1 MIDKIFHS
9 FEGKNHKEV
18 MLRYIYITIM
28 AILILSISINILRQY
43 YVTLDI
49 TIIMFILFA
58 IGFYFYQKST
68 SDRRVDV
75 YVTFLILISE
85 LVLAG
90 IILKEEFLHYTT
102 VFPLLITFAI
112 FYFYSLKMALFA
124 TGLHLLYWMGIHTYG
139 YIHYPQHPILHNITA
154 IMGLVISYT
163 FMTMFGFS
171 YYVSTYIYQKQLEKA
186 NLQKEVLLKEI
197 HHRVKNNLNIIAS
210 ILGLEKFESNSAE
223 VHKLI
228 SQNKLR
234 IESIAMV
241 HEILYQS
248 TEFENISFKSYLTKL
263 STHILHT
270 ESNEGDIALSLDIV
284 PLNLDIESMMQF
296 GIIINELITN
306 SIKYAFPNKKGKID
320 ITLQKHEHHYKLV
333 YEDDG
338 VGLKNNKSGFGQ
350 NLIKISVQQLEGTL
364 KMTNKNGL
372 KYEIVFQKDIS

>member
-28 AILILSISINILRQY
+28 AILIISISINIFRKY

-49 TIIMFILFA
+49 TIMMFILFF
-58 IGFYFYQKST
+58 IGFYFYQKSRLA
-68 SDRRVDV
+68 SKVEIF
-75 YVTFLILISE
+75 VTLLIVISE
-85 LVLAG
+85 IVLAI

-102 VFPLLITFAI
+102 VFPLLVTFAI
-112 FYFYSLKMALFA
+112 FYFYSLKMALIA
-124 TGLHLLYWMGIHTYG
+124 TALHILYWLGIHTYG

-154 IMGLVISYT
+154 IMGLVISYV

-171 YYVSTYIYQKQLEKA
+171 YYVSTYIYQTQLERA

-210 ILGLEKFESNSAE
+210 ILGLEKFESTSSE

-248 TEFENISFKSYLTKL
+248 TEFENISFKDYLTKL
-263 STHILHT
+263 STHILYT
-270 ESNEGDIALSLDIV
+270 ESNEGDITLNLDIV
-284 PLNLDIESMMQF
+284 PLNLGIESMMQF
-296 GIIINELITN
+296 GIIINELMTN
-306 SIKYAFPNKKGKID
+306 SIKYAFPDKKGDIT
-320 ITLQKHEHHYKLV
+320 ITLQKHEHTYKLI
-333 YEDDG
+333 YQDNG
-338 VGLKNNKSGFGQ
+338 IGLQTDKSGFGQ
-350 NLIKISVQQLEGTL
+350 NLINISVEQLEGTV
-364 KMTNKNGL
+364 KMTNDNGL
-372 KYEIVFQKDIS
+372 KYEILFQKDIT

>member
-28 AILILSISINILRQY
+28 AILILSISINVFRQY

-49 TIIMFILFA
+49 TIIMFILFV
-58 IGFYFYQKST
+58 IGFYFYQKSK
-68 SDRRVDV
+68 SDIRVDV
-75 YVTFLILISE
+75 YVTFLVLISE

-112 FYFYSLKMALFA
+112 FYFYSLKMALLA
-124 TGLHLLYWMGIHTYG
+124 TALHILYWLGIHTYG
-139 YIHYPQHPILHNITA
+139 YIHYPHHPILHNITA
-154 IMGLVISYT
+154 IMGLVISYI

-171 YYVSTYIYQKQLEKA
+171 YYVSTYIYQKQLERA

-210 ILGLEKFESNSAE
+210 ILGLEKFESTSTE

-241 HEILYQS
+241 HEILYQGN
-248 TEFENISFKSYLTKL
+248 EFENISFKSYLTKL
-263 STHILHT
+263 STYILHT
-270 ESNEGDIALSLDIV
+270 ESNKGDIELILDIV
-284 PLNLDIESMMQF
+284 PLNLNMESMMQF

-306 SIKYAFPNKKGKID
+306 SIKYAFPNKKGKIS
-320 ITLQKHEHHYKLV
+320 IILQKHEHNYRLI
-333 YEDDG
+333 YQDDG
-338 VGLKNNKSGFGQ
+338 VGLKNNKVGFGQ
-350 NLIKISVQQLEGTL
+350 NLINISVQQLEGTL
-364 KMTNKNGL
+364 KMTSKDGL
-372 KYEIVFQKDIS
+372 KYEILFQKDIS

>member
-1 MIDKIFHS
+1 MIDKIFHA
-9 FEGKNHKEV
+9 FENKNHKEV

-28 AILILSISINILRQY
+28 GILILAISVNVLRKY

-49 TIIMFILFA
+49 TIIMLILFS
-58 IGFYFYQKST
+58 IGFYFYQKSQL
-68 SDRRVDV
+68 SSRVDV
-75 YVTFLILISE
+75 YVTLLILISE
-85 LVLAG
+85 IVLAD
-90 IILKEEFLHYTT
+90 IILQEKFLHYTT

-112 FYFYSLKMALFA
+112 FYFYSLKVALIA
-124 TGLHLLYWMGIHTYG
+124 TGLHLAYWLGIHTYG
-139 YIHYPQHPILHNITA
+139 YMHYPQHPILHNVTS
-154 IMGLVISYT
+154 IMGLVISYI

-171 YYVSTYIYQKQLEKA
+171 YYVSTYIYQKQLERA

-210 ILGLEKFESNSAE
+210 ILGLEKFESTSDE

-263 STHILHT
+263 SKHILYT
-270 ESNEGDIALSLDIV
+270 ESNKGDIDLKLDIV
-284 PLNLDIESMMQF
+284 PLQLGIESMMQF

-306 SIKYAFPNKKGKID
+306 SIKYAFPRKKGEIY
-320 ITLQKHEHHYKLV
+320 ITLQKHEHHYKLI
-333 YEDDG
+333 YQDNG
-338 VGLKNNKSGFGQ
+338 IGLQNSKSGFGQ
-350 NLIKISVQQLEGTL
+350 NLINISVQQLEGTL
-364 KMTNKNGL
+364 EMTNKDGL
-372 KYEIVFQKDIS
+372 KYEIIFQKEIT